1 MEKLNFDKKTLKKFA
16 VTMGIV
22 FIGITVFILMKHRYI
37 AKIPFTI
44 SAVFFILAFFAPNIL
59 KPVYFLWMK
68 LAFILGWV
76 NTRLILIIVFYFL
89 FTPLGLLMRLFG
101 NDLLDLKIEKN
112 KTTFWKK
119 KIIKEFNPLECER
132 QF

>member
-1 MEKLNFDKKTLKKFA
+1 MESLNFDKKTLKRFA
-16 VTMGIV
+16 VTMGVV

-44 SAVFFILAFFAPNIL
+44 SAIFFLLAIFLPSIL
-59 KPVYFLWMK
+59 KPVYFIWMK

-76 NTRLILIIVFYFL
+76 NTRVILIIVFYL
-89 FTPLGLLMRLFG
+89 IFTPVGLLMRLFG
-101 NDLLDLKIEKN
+101 NDSLDLKIEKN
-112 KTTFWKK
+112 RTSYWKK
-119 KIIKEFNPLECER
+119 KIIKEFNPLDCER